1 MIITVNNK
9 IYILC
14 YVEYLILFYDEI
26 FIGTYTIFYDENLCN
41 TIIAANV
48 SE

>member
-26 FIGTYTIFYDENLCN
+26 FIGIRYFMMKIYV
-41 TIIAANV
+41 IQ
-48 SE
+48 S